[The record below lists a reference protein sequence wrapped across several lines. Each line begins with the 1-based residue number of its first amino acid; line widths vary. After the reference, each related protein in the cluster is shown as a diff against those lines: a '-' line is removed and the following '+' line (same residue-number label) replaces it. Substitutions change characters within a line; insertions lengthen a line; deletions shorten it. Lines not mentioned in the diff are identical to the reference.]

1 MAFRAL
7 LQGAQDLHA
16 QFHDI
21 LEKTDFS
28 LPTFLAF
35 GAALQLLIQAYLPLR
50 LSATLPL
57 LWLAY
62 CLVKSAYDSRDV
74 FRSSFTDVKRG
85 RFTTRLPEAAD
96 GVVVFVLGARL
107 NHPFGKLAP
116 GTTPLDV
123 VFKDMW
129 REAEKNR
136 ERWGSREDGH
146 VGRYVGRRG
155 NDYGVDHVLESKQI
169 PSIVLHLKHPT
180 NPSTTQD
187 LKGLHAFAAAAAH
200 RVGQDGY
207 NAGKYPYV
215 GVMHELYHA
224 PKGCYETIYGNFRE
238 WGLGAAKTV
247 VEKGEDSDFKLA
259 DTLVPNQKGS
269 DMFARMGKRQ
279 RQAQ

>member
-1 MAFRAL
+1 MWHSNAKACGAVRPRCAISYYYIQAQHEASIPPTSISTPALPSLFHLTMAFRAL

-107 NHPFGKLAP
+107 NQCVCVWTLA
-116 GTTPLDV
+116 GLSRGV
-123 VFKDMW
+123 VQKSCTDKVQSV
-129 REAEKNR
+129 REAGAGYDAAGR
-136 ERWGSREDGH
+136 RVQGH
-146 VGRYVGRRG
+146 VARG
-155 NDYGVDHVLESKQI
+155 GEEPREMGVQGAS
-169 PSIVLHLKHPT
+169 P
-180 NPSTTQD
+180 
-187 LKGLHAFAAAAAH
+187 
-200 RVGQDGY
+200 
-207 NAGKYPYV
+207 PYYSYC
-215 GVMHELYHA
+215 G
-224 PKGCYETIYGNFRE
+224 PF
-238 WGLGAAKTV
+238 
-247 VEKGEDSDFKLA
+247 D
-259 DTLVPNQKGS
+259 
-269 DMFARMGKRQ
+269 
-279 RQAQ
+279 